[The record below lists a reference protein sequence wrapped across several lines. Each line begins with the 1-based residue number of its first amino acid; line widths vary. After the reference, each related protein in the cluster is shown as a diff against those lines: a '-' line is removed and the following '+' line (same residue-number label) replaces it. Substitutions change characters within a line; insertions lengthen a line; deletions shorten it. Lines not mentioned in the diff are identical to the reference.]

1 METTEQDAQ
10 PGACQPCN
18 QRCEQ
23 GRTCPAVVGRASPPR
38 PAWQFL
44 ASALVLALTLVAG
57 AYILVSLAEMGWR
70 ALP

>member
-1 METTEQDAQ
+1 MDTTEQDAPQ
-10 PGACQPCN
+10 ATCPPCN

-23 GRTCPAVVGRASPPR
+23 GRSCPAVTVRSSPPR

-44 ASALVLALTLVAG
+44 ASAMVLALALVAG
-57 AYILVSLAEMGWR
+57 AYVLVSLAEMGWR